1 MKPIYIDWEF
11 IFKFIESLSI
21 VIASIIAIRG
31 IKSWQNEL
39 KWKRKYELAEEV
51 LANMYEAHHAIKIIR
66 SPFGYTNEGST
77 RIKKEGETPQETEIY
92 NKAYVSRER
101 FEKNKKPLTNLH
113 TLKYRFIAIYGLEF
127 EEHFNKFS
135 QIVNKVFAASDE
147 IARIQ
152 TGEYGS
158 NAAENGKDIK
168 KSREIIYS
176 RDENEDKLEQE
187 LGVAKKVIE
196 DKCRA
201 IIGEN
206 N

>member
-1 MKPIYIDWEF
+1 MECIYIDWELV
-11 IFKFIESLSI
+11 FKFIESLSI

-31 IKSWQNEL
+31 IKSWQDEL

-77 RIKKEGETPQETEIY
+77 RIKKDDETPEETQIY
-92 NKAYVSRER
+92 NNAYVSRER
-101 FEKNKKPLTNLH
+101 FEKNKKSLTNLH

-152 TGEYGS
+152 TGQYGS
-158 NAAENGKDIK
+158 DPVANGKDIK

-176 RDENEDKLEQE
+176 RDENEDELEKE
-187 LGVAKKVIE
+187 LGVAKKALE
-196 DKCRA
+196 EKCRA
-201 IIGEN
+201 IIGKN